1 MPKSSALGSKSY
13 VFDPRPRSPFR
24 MAAKRYWIG
33 EFPDA
38 VSETREDVLTLVFT
52 HGNGAH
58 KEQWELTIQRLF
70 EHQQAATRRAVRFH
84 DMWSIDIPNQGD
96 SAILN
101 EEVLQWG
108 YDEMC
113 KFRVSCGDR
122 Y

>member
-1 MPKSSALGSKSY
+1 
-13 VFDPRPRSPFR
+13 